1 MNKLSI
7 IVPCFNEEE
16 VLPAFYQETKK
27 IVRTLKDTTYEF
39 VFVDDGSKDH
49 TLDILRLLS
58 YQDKCCRYISFSRN
72 FGKEAAM
79 YAGLSEATGDYCV
92 LMDSDL
98 QHPPALLPDMYHAV
112 SAEGYDCCAGK
123 RVGREGDGVL
133 RSFLSK
139 SFYRVIQKMT
149 HMDMSDGAG
158 DFRMMNRKM
167 VNAILEMKEYNRYT
181 KGIFS
186 FVGFETK
193 WIEFHNVERAA
204 GKTKWNLKSLF
215 SYAFDGILSFSTA
228 PLKLSGIL
236 GALFLFLSAV
246 LGITAV
252 FQPKTWLIVTA
263 IVMFLS
269 SLQMLMVFILGEYL
283 SKDYLENKKRPI
295 YIVREESPLVSPA
308 ASVASMIP
316 VSPAASVV
324 SAAST
329 APAAFVSGGNMA
341 KFKKAV
347 Q

>member
-1 MNKLSI
+1 MNKISN

-16 VLPAFYQETKK
+16 MLPAFYQETKK
-27 IVRTLKDTTYEF
+27 IVRTLENIAYEF

-58 YQDKCCRYISFSRN
+58 YQDKCCRYLSFSRN

-79 YAGLSEATGDYCV
+79 YAGLSDATGDYCV
-92 LMDSDL
+92 IMDADL
-98 QHPPALLPDMYHAV
+98 QHPPALLPAMYQAV

-123 RVGREGDGVL
+123 RVGREGDGFL
-133 RSFLSK
+133 RSLLSK
-139 SFYRVIQKMT
+139 SFYCVIQKLT
-149 HMDMSDGAG
+149 HMNMSDGAG

-167 VNAILEMKEYNRYT
+167 VNAILEIKEYNRYT

-193 WIEFHNVERAA
+193 WLEFHNVERAA
-204 GKTKWNLKSLF
+204 GKTKWNIKSLF

-236 GALFLFLSAV
+236 GALFLFLSAG
-246 LGITAV
+246 LGIAAV

-269 SLQMLMVFILGEYL
+269 SLQMLMVFILGQYL

-295 YIVREESPLVSPA
+295 YIVREEST
-308 ASVASMIP
+308 SM
-316 VSPAASVV
+316 S
-324 SAAST
+324 
-329 APAAFVSGGNMA
+329 
-341 KFKKAV
+341 
-347 Q
+347 